1 MIKAYRLIIS
11 GDVQGVFYRHNAKK
25 AADQLKITGWIKN
38 KQDGTVVAL
47 IQGEEETTKK
57 FIIWSNEGSP
67 MSTVEDVEVESIEPD
82 QNLTGFE
89 IK

>member
-47 IQGEEETTKK
+47 AQGEEEAIKN
-57 FIIWSNEGSP
+57 FITWSNEGSP
-67 MSTVEDVEVESIEPD
+67 MSTVEDVELESVDID
-82 QNLTGFE
+82 QNLVGFE
-89 IK
+89 IR

>member
-1 MIKAYRLIIS
+1 MIKAYKLVIS

-25 AADQLKITGWIKN
+25 AADRFKITGWIKN

-47 IQGEEETTKK
+47 VQGEEEATKN
-57 FIIWSNEGSP
+57 FITWSNEGSP
-67 MSTVEDVEVESIEPD
+67 MSTVENVEVESVEID

-89 IK
+89 IN

>member
-1 MIKAYRLIIS
+1 MIKAYRLVIS

-25 AADQLKITGWIKN
+25 TADQLKIKGWIKN

-47 IQGEEETTKK
+47 VQGEEGATKS
-57 FIIWSNEGSP
+57 FITWSNEGSP
-67 MSTVEDVEVESIEPD
+67 MSTVEDVELESVELD
-82 QNLTGFE
+82 QKLVGFE